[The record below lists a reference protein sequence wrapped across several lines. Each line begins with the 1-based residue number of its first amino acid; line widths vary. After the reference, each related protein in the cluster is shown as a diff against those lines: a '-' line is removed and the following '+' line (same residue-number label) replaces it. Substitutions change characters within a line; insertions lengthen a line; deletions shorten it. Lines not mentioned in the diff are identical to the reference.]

1 MRPSAPSLRPQLA
14 HCNTLSP
21 FCQLQRTAVTVILTC
36 SFSFNNYFTCAYP
49 SSSFTVNHE
58 YCQELVRCAPPYVA
72 ACDGK
77 LSDKHVD
84 DLLDACLLPSVVDCC
99 GAEGQGAAVLISAI
113 QVVFVY

>member
-1 MRPSAPSLRPQLA
+1 M
-14 HCNTLSP
+14 
-21 FCQLQRTAVTVILTC
+21 
-36 SFSFNNYFTCAYP
+36 
-49 SSSFTVNHE
+49 
-58 YCQELVRCAPPYVA
+58 RCAPPYVA